1 MKRTILA
8 IGAILASGA
17 AANAS
22 GYGDSIDRRE
32 HNQELRIEREVRDGS
47 LTRREYN
54 RLEAE
59 QGRIPGMEARARR
72 DGVITPYERYEIRR
86 AQNQASRDIYRERH
100 DGERRPRSS
109 RGPLHAALTFL
120 PRRTPSD

>member
-59 QGRIPGMEARARR
+59 QGR
-72 DGVITPYERYEIRR
+72 
-86 AQNQASRDIYRERH
+86 DIYRERH
-100 DGERRPRSS
+100 DGERRYWRS
-109 RGPLHAALTFL
+109 RWW
-120 PRRTPSD
+120 